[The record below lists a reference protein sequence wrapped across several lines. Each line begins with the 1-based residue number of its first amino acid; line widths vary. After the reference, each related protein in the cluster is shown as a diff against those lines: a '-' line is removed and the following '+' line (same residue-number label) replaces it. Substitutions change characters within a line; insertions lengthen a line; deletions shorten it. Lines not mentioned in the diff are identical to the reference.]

1 MVSLFDIS
9 QSYYYRIPKS
19 PIPAVR
25 SLPGEVADEAAT
37 ELGFVLELLV
47 SEVGQLRAGLGPED
61 GENVALDDHL
71 VMVMV

>member
-1 MVSLFDIS
+1 MSV
-9 QSYYYRIPKS
+9 YYLTYLIP
-19 PIPAVR
+19 IIAIQ

-37 ELGFVLELLV
+37 ELGLVLELLV
-47 SEVGQLRAGLGPED
+47 REVGELRAGLGAED